1 MDVNTPQEFFERV
14 LPKRFKRDKAAGI
27 DVIVQ
32 VEVTGANGG
41 NWVVTIKNQEIEIKE
56 GLHPSTNL
64 SLKMKE
70 KDYMDLVNGKI
81 SAEKAFFS
89 GKVHFKG
96 DISLALKLKEAG
108 FL

>member
-1 MDVNTPQEFFERV
+1 MDVNTPKEFFERV
-14 LPKRFKRDKAAGI
+14 LPKRFKPDKAAGI

-32 VEVTGANGG
+32 VEVTGSNGG
-41 NWVVTIKNQEIEIKE
+41 NWVVTIKNQEIDIKE
-56 GLHPSTNL
+56 GLNPSPNL
-64 SLKMKE
+64 SLKMRE

>member
-14 LPKRFKRDKAAGI
+14 LPKRFKPDKAAGI

-32 VEVTGANGG
+32 VEVTGSNGG
-41 NWVVTIKNQEIEIKE
+41 NWVVTIKNQEIDIKE
-56 GLHPSTNL
+56 GLNPSPNL

>member
-1 MDVNTPQEFFERV
+1 MDVNTPKEFFERV
-14 LPKRFKRDKAAGI
+14 LPKRFKPDKAAAI

-32 VEVTGANGG
+32 VEVTGSNGG
-41 NWVVTIKNQEIEIKE
+41 NWVVTIKNQEIDIKE
-56 GLHPSTNL
+56 GLNPSPNL

-70 KDYMDLVNGKI
+70 KDYMELVNGKI

-96 DISLALKLKEAG
+96 DIALALKLREAG

>member
-1 MDVNTPQEFFERV
+1 MQATTPKEFFERI
-14 LPKRFKRDKAAGI
+14 LPARFNSAKAAGI

-32 VEVTGANGG
+32 VTITGTNGG
-41 NWVVTIKNQEIEIKE
+41 DWIVTIKNQELKVTS
-56 GLHPSTNL
+56 GVDSAANL
-64 SLKMKE
+64 SLKMSE
-70 KDYMDLVNGKI
+70 KDYLDLVNGKI

-96 DISLALKLKEAG
+96 NISLALKLRDAG

>member
-1 MDVNTPQEFFERV
+1 MDVNTPKEFFERV
-14 LPKRFKRDKAAGI
+14 LPKRFKPDKAAGI

-32 VEVTGANGG
+32 VEVTGSNGG
-41 NWVVTIKNQEIEIKE
+41 NWVVTIKNQEIDIKE
-56 GLHPSTNL
+56 GLYPSPNL
-64 SLKMKE
+64 LLKMKE

>member
-1 MDVNTPQEFFERV
+1 MDVNTPKEFFERV
-14 LPKRFKRDKAAGI
+14 LPKRFKPDKAAGI

-32 VEVTGANGG
+32 VEVTGSNGG
-41 NWVVTIKNQEIEIKE
+41 NWVVTIKNQEIDIKE
-56 GLHPSTNL
+56 GLNPSPNL

-70 KDYMDLVNGKI
+70 KDYMELVNGKI

>member
-32 VEVTGANGG
+32 VEVTGSNGG
-41 NWVVTIKNQEIEIKE
+41 NWVVTIKNQEIDIKE
-56 GLHPSTNL
+56 GLNPSPNL

-70 KDYMDLVNGKI
+70 RDYMDLVNGKI

>member
-1 MDVNTPQEFFERV
+1 MDVNTPKEFFERV
-14 LPKRFKRDKAAGI
+14 LPKRFKPDKAAGI

-32 VEVTGANGG
+32 VEVTGSNGG
-41 NWVVTIKNQEIEIKE
+41 NWVVTIKNQEIDIKE
-56 GLHPSTNL
+56 GLNPSPNL